1 MSTCAALVYIQK
13 DGLCFGF
20 CYLSFFSSYE
30 FGLSSEARPR
40 RRLTYERKK
49 PHIVLIV

>member
-13 DGLCFGF
+13 DGLSFNF
-20 CYLSFFSSYE
+20 SFSYLE
-30 FGLSSEARPR
+30 FGLNSEVRART
-40 RRLTYERKK
+40 LVYERK